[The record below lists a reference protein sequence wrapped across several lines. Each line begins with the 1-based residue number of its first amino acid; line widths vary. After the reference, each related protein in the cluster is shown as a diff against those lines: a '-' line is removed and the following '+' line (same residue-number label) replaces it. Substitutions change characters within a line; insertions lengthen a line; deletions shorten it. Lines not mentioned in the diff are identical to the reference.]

1 VPCYFFINWACKNTY
16 NFELKKEEEI
26 INLFCSGV
34 ISDHYNRSVSKL
46 RYRRGKLI
54 VWFDDDSKQV
64 FTKIIQLNYFKQVE
78 R

>member
-1 VPCYFFINWACKNTY
+1 MKLESAYAICAIY
-16 NFELKKEEEI
+16 NCELEKYEEI
-26 INLFCSGV
+26 IEDFILEIC
-34 ISDHYNRSVSKL
+34 SDHYVSKVIKL

-54 VWFDDDSKQV
+54 VWFEDDSKQV